1 MFSLQPLKEKFS
13 KDTETTISLDFV
25 DDYGRMKRRGAGC
38 DILPPIGPLQGSIEI
53 SGRYISNLIFFMFT
67 GIMKMINS

>member
-38 DILPPIGPLQGSIEI
+38 DILPPIGPLQGT
-53 SGRYISNLIFFMFT
+53 T
-67 GIMKMINS
+67 GILGIGTSETLLSLCFPTKS